1 MRKNHNAKPVGVIGV
16 YVQMHFLT
24 CPPLFSSHRM
34 FFSERLGLAL
44 EIDAPRLAT
53 HSPAQR
59 VDVRIFCFQPQAV
72 KEIQRPALRR
82 QNRKLLMGK
91 RRFP

>member
-1 MRKNHNAKPVGVIGV
+1 MRKNHNAKPVGVIDV
-16 YVQMHFLT
+16 YVQMHSLT

-59 VDVRIFCFQPQAV
+59 VEDVY
-72 KEIQRPALRR
+72 KR
-82 QNRKLLMGK
+82 QVHAPPLMLYS
-91 RRFP
+91 